1 MASRNVLRARV
12 CRAAIEGERKG
23 KTNLRAKI
31 YKQVRVQ
38 PVGSEDNGYI
48 DFYISVIM
56 IFYLNSVS
64 KNISILPNTRLLPT
78 NKTSIVHVSMYTRM
92 DY

>member
-12 CRAAIEGERKG
+12 CRVAIEGERKG

-38 PVGSEDNGYI
+38 PIGSEDNGYI

-64 KNISILPNTRLLPT
+64 KNISILPKTRLLPT

>member
-12 CRAAIEGERKG
+12 CRAAIEVERKG

-38 PVGSEDNGYI
+38 PIGSEDNGYI

-64 KNISILPNTRLLPT
+64 KNISILPKTRLLPT